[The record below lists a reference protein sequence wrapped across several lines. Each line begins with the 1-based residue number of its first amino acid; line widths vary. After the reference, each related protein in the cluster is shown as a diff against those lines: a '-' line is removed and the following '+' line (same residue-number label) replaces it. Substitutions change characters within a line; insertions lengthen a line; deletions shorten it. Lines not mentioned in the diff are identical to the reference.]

1 MIGYVEGGGV
11 IAGCFVLAAVV
22 GRVSGRGAQHDPQ
35 RAFTPAQRQAIF
47 ARAGW
52 RCEHFG
58 LLGVRCR
65 HQAAHADH
73 VVPWSRGGASTLANA
88 QALCA
93 RHNLAKGARMPG
105 RVSTRR
111 LARRRRRYF
120 PAGMPT
126 EVERIRR

>member
-11 IAGCFVLAAVV
+11 VAGCFALAAVA
-22 GRVSGRGAQHDPQ
+22 GRASGRGAQHDPQ
-35 RAFTPAQRQAIF
+35 RALTPVQRQAIF
-47 ARAGW
+47 ARAGG

-58 LLGVRCR
+58 VLGVRCR

-93 RHNLAKGARMPG
+93 RRNLAKG
-105 RVSTRR
+105 
-111 LARRRRRYF
+111 
-120 PAGMPT
+120 AGMPT
-126 EVERIRR
+126 EVERGRR